1 MGWAVVYWMEGWL
14 KRKIGRMDLVE
25 GALWTFM
32 VLVLVLILET
42 LVGAVKG
49 RERGQMDWAVG
60 VAGLLRQV
68 DGGWTLAL
76 EGALLFRVWVGVL

>member
-32 VLVLVLILET
+32 VLVLVLGT

-49 RERGQMDWAVG
+49 RERGQTGWAVG
-60 VAGLLRQV
+60 VTGLLRQV
-68 DGGWTLAL
+68 NGGRTLTL
-76 EGALLFRVWVGVL
+76 KGALFFRVRVGVL

>member
-25 GALWTFM
+25 GALWIFM
-32 VLVLVLILET
+32 VLVLVLGT
-42 LVGAVKG
+42 LVGVVKG
-49 RERGQMDWAVG
+49 RERGQTGWAVG

-68 DGGWTLAL
+68 DGGRTLAL
-76 EGALLFRVWVGVL
+76 EGALLFRVRVGVL